1 MKHISKLQKQ
11 IFGIATI
18 LALFIIFLL
27 GITISII
34 LYNQGIRNAEAVIRN
49 KNITVT
55 TGIFYYF
62 APLRKAVEF
71 AAGHGTGIDHGRF
84 QEAETRQAILNMYTI
99 LQNTIPNINFVYSGY
114 EDGSLLINN
123 YTPPEGFNSVQR
135 PWYQAAIQAHPLASD
150 GIPYLEIITEEW
162 LVSIGKTV
170 TNKNRQI
177 VGVLAIDASMDTV
190 VQALAAR
197 DDAYPT
203 AYNFVLDN
211 QGIAL
216 IHNDSTLR
224 GTFHEKV
231 FQSLPPEEI
240 SEGNFSY
247 LVSGTHIIAHFSRL
261 DDLGWIVITGVPR
274 ADILR
279 PIMVTIFSSLGII
292 IAASLIA
299 TWLVSFLLSR
309 NIINPLIHLQKRVQE
324 ITDGRKAPISSDFL
338 PNNEIGTIAE
348 AIETL
353 TEDALFQKT
362 IELQTKNSLLDSLA
376 KTDQLTG
383 IANRRMTQQVI
394 EQEIDRFNRYKK
406 PFCIFLF
413 DIDHFKTVNDT
424 HGHEVGDQVLVE
436 LVRLVQSVIRRTD
449 TFGRWGGEEFIL
461 VCPETSLHTAETIAE
476 KICTTVRE
484 YEFARGLGITLSIG
498 VSEFQSGAT
507 LKQILVEVDRKMYLA
522 KQKGRD
528 RVEA

>member
-1 MKHISKLQKQ
+1 MKHISKLQQQ

-18 LALFIIFLL
+18 LAMFIILLL
-27 GITISII
+27 GITISIV
-34 LYNQGIRNAEAVIRN
+34 LYNQGIQNAEAVLQN
-49 KNITVT
+49 KNKTVT
-55 TGIFYYF
+55 TLIQGYF
-62 APLRKAVEF
+62 APLRKAVEY
-71 AAGHGTGIDHGRF
+71 AAGDGTGIDHGRF
-84 QEAETRQAILNMYTI
+84 QEAETRQAILNMYTF

-123 YTPPEGFNSVQR
+123 YTPPKGFDSVQR

-150 GIPYLEIITEEW
+150 GIPYQDIITKEW
-162 LVSIGKTV
+162 LVSIGKTM
-170 TNKNRQI
+170 TDQNRQA

-190 VQALAAR
+190 VQALSAR

-203 AYNFVLDN
+203 AHNYVLDN
-211 QGIAL
+211 QGIVL
-216 IHNDSTLR
+216 IHNDPTLP

-231 FQSLPPEEI
+231 FQSLPPAEI

-247 LVSGTHIIAHFSRL
+247 QVADTHTIAHFSRL

-279 PIMVTIFSSLGII
+279 PILVTIFSSLGII
-292 IAASLIA
+292 IAVSLIA

-309 NIINPLIHLQKRVQE
+309 KIINPLIHLQKRVQE
-324 ITDGRKAPISSDFL
+324 IADGRKASISSDFL

-362 IELQTKNSLLDSLA
+362 IELQTKNSLLDSLS

-383 IANRRMTQQVI
+383 IANRRRTQQVI

-406 PFCIFLF
+406 PFCILLF

-436 LVRLVQSVIRRTD
+436 LAGLVQSVVRRTD

-461 VCPETSLHTAETIAE
+461 VCPETPLHKAQTIAG
-476 KICTTVRE
+476 KICTIVRDH
-484 YEFARGLGITLSIG
+484 EFAQGLGVTLSIG
-498 VSEFQSGAT
+498 VSEFQNGTT
-507 LKQILVEVDRKMYLA
+507 LKEILSEVDRKMYLA

>member
-1 MKHISKLQKQ
+1 MKHISKLQQQ
-11 IFGIATI
+11 IFGIAAI
-18 LALFIIFLL
+18 LAMFIILLL

-34 LYNQGIRNAEAVIRN
+34 LYNQGIQNAEAVIRN
-49 KNITVT
+49 KNITVAT
-55 TGIFYYF
+55 LIRGYF
-62 APLRKAVEF
+62 APLREAVEF
-71 AAGHGTGIDHGRF
+71 SAGDGTGIDHGRF
-84 QEAETRQAILNMYTI
+84 QEAETRQAILNMYNI

-123 YTPPEGFNSVQR
+123 YAPPEDFNSVQR

-150 GIPYLEIITEEW
+150 GIPYLEITTKEW
-162 LVSIGKTV
+162 LVSIGKTL
-170 TNKNRQI
+170 KNQKSQV

-190 VQALAAR
+190 VQALSAR

-203 AYNFVLDN
+203 AYNYVLDK
-211 QGIAL
+211 QGIVL
-216 IHNDSTLR
+216 IHNDPTLL

-231 FQSLPPEEI
+231 FESLPPAEI

-247 LVSGTHIIAHFSRL
+247 RASNTHSIAHFSRL
-261 DDLGWIVITGVPR
+261 DELGWIVITGIHRP
-274 ADILR
+274 DILR
-279 PIMVTIFSSLGII
+279 PIMVTILSSLGII
-292 IAASLIA
+292 IAVALIA

-324 ITDGRKAPISSDFL
+324 IAEGHKAPVSPGFL

-348 AIETL
+348 AIESL

-362 IELQTKNSLLDSLA
+362 IELQSKNRLLDSLS

-383 IANRRMTQQVI
+383 TANRRRSQQVI

-436 LVRLVQSVIRRTD
+436 FVGLVQSGIRRTD

-461 VCPETSLHTAETIAE
+461 VCPETSLHTAQTIAG

-484 YEFARGLGITLSIG
+484 YEFAQGLGITLSIG
-498 VSEFQSGAT
+498 VSEVQSGAT
-507 LKQILVEVDRKMYLA
+507 LKEILFEVDRKMYLA